1 MCCELVN
8 KSVFLF
14 VNNSFI
20 LHESYHLN
28 DKKMEQAGRL
38 SLLLFE
44 REYPSSWK

>member
-14 VNNSFI
+14 VNNSFV
-20 LHESYHLN
+20 LRKSYHLN

-38 SLLLFE
+38 SLLLIE